1 MAIHSKGLSE
11 DFYNDVDLEASRE
24 ERKEKA
30 NKEAMKQVDRT
41 IEMFNDINALFG
53 YTRN

>member
-1 MAIHSKGLSE
+1 MTAT
-11 DFYNDVDLEASRE
+11 LEQLQDRE
-24 ERKEKA
+24 EEERRMDKKDKA
-30 NKEAMKQVDRT
+30 NQEVMKQVDRT

>member
-1 MAIHSKGLSE
+1 MTAT
-11 DFYNDVDLEASRE
+11 LEQLQDRE
-24 ERKEKA
+24 EEERRMDKKEKA
-30 NKEAMKQVDRT
+30 NQEAMKQVDKT

>member
-1 MAIHSKGLSE
+1 MT
-11 DFYNDVDLEASRE
+11 VTLEQLQDREEE
-24 ERKEKA
+24 ERKMDKKEA
-30 NKEAMKQVDRT
+30 EAMKQVDRT

>member
-1 MAIHSKGLSE
+1 MTASLEQLQDRE
-11 DFYNDVDLEASRE
+11 DE
-24 ERKEKA
+24 ERKMDK
-30 NKEAMKQVDRT
+30 KEADRQAIQQVDRT